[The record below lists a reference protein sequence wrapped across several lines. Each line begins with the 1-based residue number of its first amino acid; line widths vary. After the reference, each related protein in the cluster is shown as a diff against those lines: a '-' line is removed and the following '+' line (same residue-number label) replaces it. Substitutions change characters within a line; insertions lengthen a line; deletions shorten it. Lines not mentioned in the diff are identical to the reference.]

1 MKRLSWSL
9 LILTILLTACATPA
23 APAPAPTTSAP
34 VEAFTAP
41 SADVVVASAKT
52 APAQIVELG
61 FTISALVD
69 EVNIKEGDT
78 VQAGQTLMA
87 LDVPDLE
94 YAVVAAE
101 EAFRS
106 ADITAQLQKAD
117 KVKYVNPNNG
127 VVSFLALPKEVYAK
141 ARSKADQAY
150 AALETAQATL
160 AQATLTSPIDGT
172 VVSVKVIPG
181 EVVQVGQVVITIAV
195 LDSLQI
201 TTTDL
206 SERDI
211 PRVQIGQSVDVYIEA
226 LDVTVKG
233 SVLRISPIS
242 EVVGGDVVYPVTIML
257 EKQPAG
263 LLWGMSAE
271 VEIQTK

>member
-9 LILTILLTACATPA
+9 LILTILLTACASPA
-23 APAPAPTTSAP
+23 APVAVPTTSAP
-34 VEAFTAP
+34 VEVFIP
-41 SADVVVASAKT
+41 PPADVVVASAKI

-61 FTISALVD
+61 FTISALVK
-69 EVNIKEGDT
+69 EVTVKEGDT
-78 VQAGQTLMA
+78 VQAGQTLIT
-87 LDVPDLE
+87 LDVPDME
-94 YAVVAAE
+94 FAVVAAE

-106 ADITAQLQKAD
+106 ADIAAQLQKAD
-117 KVKYVNPNNG
+117 TVKYVNPNNG
-127 VVSFLALPKEVYAK
+127 KVSFLALPKEVYTK

-150 AALETAQATL
+150 AALETSQATL
-160 AQATLTSPIDGT
+160 AQAVLSAPFAGT
-172 VVSVKVIPG
+172 VISVKVTPG
-181 EVVQVGQVVITIAV
+181 ELVQIDQVVVTIAA

-201 TTTDL
+201 ITTDL

-211 PRVQIGQSVDVYIEA
+211 PRVKVGQSVDVYIDA

-233 SVLRISPIS
+233 RVMRISPIS
-242 EVVGGDVVYPVTIML
+242 QIVGGDVIYPVTIEL
-257 EKQPAG
+257 QKQPAG

>member
-9 LILTILLTACATPA
+9 LIVTILLTACAAPA

-34 VEAFTAP
+34 VEVFTP
-41 SADVVVASAKT
+41 PPADIVVASAET
-52 APAQIVELG
+52 VPAQIVELG
-61 FTISALVD
+61 FTISALVK

-78 VQAGQTLMA
+78 VQAGQTLIT
-87 LDVPDLE
+87 LSVPDLE

-106 ADITAQLQKAD
+106 ADIAAQLQKAD

-127 VVSFLALPKEVYAK
+127 KVSFLALPKEVYTK

-160 AQATLTSPIDGT
+160 AQAALSAPFDGT
-172 VVSVKVIPG
+172 VISVKVVPG
-181 EVVQVGQVVITIAV
+181 ELVQIDQVVVTIAA

-201 TTTDL
+201 ITTDL
-206 SERDI
+206 SERDA
-211 PRVQIGQSVDVYIEA
+211 PRVKVGQSVDVYIDA

-233 SVLRISPIS
+233 KVLRIAPIS
-242 EVVGGDVVYPVTIML
+242 QIVGGDVIYPVTIEL

>member
-9 LILTILLTACATPA
+9 LIVTILLTACAAPA
-23 APAPAPTTSAP
+23 APAPAQTTSAP
-34 VEAFTAP
+34 AEVFTP
-41 SADVVVASAKT
+41 PPADIVVASAET
-52 APAQIVELG
+52 VPAQIVELG
-61 FTISALVD
+61 FTISALVK

-78 VQAGQTLMA
+78 VQAGQALIT

-106 ADITAQLQKAD
+106 ADIAAQLQKAD

-127 VVSFLALPKEVYAK
+127 KVSFLALPKEVYTK

-150 AALETAQATL
+150 AALEAAQVTL
-160 AQATLTSPIDGT
+160 AQAALSAPFDGT
-172 VVSVKVIPG
+172 VISVTVVPG
-181 EVVQVGQVVITIAV
+181 ELVQIDQVVVTIAA

-201 TTTDL
+201 ITTDL

-211 PRVQIGQSVDVYIEA
+211 PRVKVGQSVDVYIDA

-233 SVLRISPIS
+233 KVIRIAPIS
-242 EVVGGDVVYPVTIML
+242 QIVGGDVIYPVTIEL

>member
-9 LILTILLTACATPA
+9 LILTILITACAAPATPTPA
-23 APAPAPTTSAP
+23 SPASAP
-34 VEAFTAP
+34 VDVFTP
-41 SADVVVASAKT
+41 PPADIVVASAKT

-61 FTISALVD
+61 FTISALVK
-69 EVNIKEGDT
+69 EVNIKEGDA
-78 VQAGQTLMA
+78 VQAGQTLIT

-106 ADITAQLQKAD
+106 ADIAAQLQKAD
-117 KVKYVNPNNG
+117 KVKYVDPNNG
-127 VVSFLALPKEVYAK
+127 KVSFLALPKEVYTK

-150 AALETAQATL
+150 AALETSQATL
-160 AQATLTSPIDGT
+160 AQAALSAPFAGT
-172 VVSVKVIPG
+172 VISVKVAPG
-181 EVVQVGQVVITIAV
+181 ELVQIDQVVVTIAA

-201 TTTDL
+201 ITTDL

-211 PRVQIGQSVDVYIEA
+211 SRVKVGQSVDVYIDA

-233 SVLRISPIS
+233 KVIRISPIS
-242 EVVGGDVVYPVTIML
+242 QIVGGDVIYPVTIEL

>member
-9 LILTILLTACATPA
+9 LILTILLTACTTPA
-23 APAPAPTTSAP
+23 APVAAPTTSAP
-34 VEAFTAP
+34 VEVFTAP
-41 SADVVVASAKT
+41 PADVVVASAKT
-52 APAQIVELG
+52 SPAQIVELG
-61 FTISALVD
+61 FTISALVK

-78 VQAGQTLMA
+78 VQAGQTLIT

-106 ADITAQLQKAD
+106 ADIAAQLQKAD
-117 KVKYVNPNNG
+117 KVKYVDPNNG
-127 VVSFLALPKEVYAK
+127 TVSFLALPKEVYTK

-150 AALETAQATL
+150 AALETSQATL
-160 AQATLTSPIDGT
+160 AQAALSAPFAGT
-172 VVSVKVIPG
+172 VISVTVVPG
-181 EVVQVGQVVITIAV
+181 ELVQIDQVVVTIAA

-201 TTTDL
+201 ITTDL

-211 PRVQIGQSVDVYIEA
+211 PRVKVGQSVDVYIDA
-226 LDVTVKG
+226 LDATVKG
-233 SVLRISPIS
+233 KVMRISPIS
-242 EVVGGDVVYPVTIML
+242 QIVGGDVIYPVTIEL

>member
-9 LILTILLTACATPA
+9 LILTILLTACASPV
-23 APAPAPTTSAP
+23 APVAVPTTSAP
-34 VEAFTAP
+34 VEVFTP
-41 SADVVVASAKT
+41 PPADIVVASAET

-61 FTISALVD
+61 FTISALVK

-78 VQAGQTLMA
+78 VQAGQTLIT
-87 LDVPDLE
+87 LSVPDLE

-106 ADITAQLQKAD
+106 ADIAAQLQKAD
-117 KVKYVNPNNG
+117 TVKYVNPNNG
-127 VVSFLALPKEVYAK
+127 RVSFLALPKEVYTK

-150 AALETAQATL
+150 AALEISQATL
-160 AQATLTSPIDGT
+160 AQAVLSAPFAGT
-172 VVSVKVIPG
+172 VISVKIAPG
-181 EVVQVGQVVITIAV
+181 ELVQIDQVVVTIAA
-195 LDSLQI
+195 LNSLQI
-201 TTTDL
+201 ITTDL

-211 PRVQIGQSVDVYIEA
+211 PRVKVGQNVDVYIDA

-233 SVLRISPIS
+233 KVMRISPVSQI
-242 EVVGGDVVYPVTIML
+242 VGGDVIYPVTIEL